1 VSEEI
6 NNSIFRRG
14 HTALG
19 LSSALIGSG
28 MAFKYSWFRNHIDRC
43 MTAGEDKELEA
54 MLLQEEVY
62 IDYLEN
68 AVVLDEKVQKEGAF
82 YNQRRRWLA
91 AQVGALT
98 RGIRDLP
105 KALFDGNWDY
115 ADKLVQWM
123 LPPRV
128 LLLGFILLCALCT
141 TFLMPLWSIRWWFL
155 LLLLAFALAFAT
167 PDEQMDKPLRRAL
180 RRLPILFLLMV
191 ANLFRLRG
199 AGHKFIHTQHEEL

>member
-1 VSEEI
+1 
-6 NNSIFRRG
+6 
-14 HTALG
+14 
-19 LSSALIGSG
+19 
-28 MAFKYSWFRNHIDRC
+28 
-43 MTAGEDKELEA
+43 
-54 MLLQEEVY
+54 
-62 IDYLEN
+62 
-68 AVVLDEKVQKEGAF
+68 F